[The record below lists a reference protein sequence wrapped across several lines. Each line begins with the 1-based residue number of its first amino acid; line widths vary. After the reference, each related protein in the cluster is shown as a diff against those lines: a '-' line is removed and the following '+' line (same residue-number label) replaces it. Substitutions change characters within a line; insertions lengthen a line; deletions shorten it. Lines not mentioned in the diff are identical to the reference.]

1 MSNFFY
7 NNIKLAK
14 SHFIIQY
21 KQIIFNI
28 IYMAPS
34 ETVIKF
40 DSVFFEYVHPKL
52 ILDDVTFNVRAG
64 KKITIMGQ
72 NGAWKSTIF
81 KLITWEL
88 QPKIG
93 KVHTPADTTIATAFQ
108 VMPANDKNLTVKEYF
123 RKYAKAQDN
132 ENIDKEIM
140 EVLRAVNL
148 NTTLDKIINKFSGW
162 QQARLLLAAALIQ
175 KPDILLLDEPTN
187 NLDKD
192 GIYHLEDFLKEYKN
206 TVLVISHDAE
216 FLNSFTDWVLY
227 LDVHTKHVEQYVW
240 NYYDVVEQV
249 SKKIEKENMA
259 NARMKK
265 EAQDKMDQ
273 ANVFAHK
280 GWKLRAVAKKLK
292 TAAEELKE
300 NMWDKRREDKAI
312 SPFTIE
318 IQENIGWEILK
329 INTVWVVENGE
340 MKEKPVDKILRKDT
354 HMLLSAPNWM
364 WKSTFLNALARGEAK
379 GCVVWE
385 WVKIGYYT
393 QDFHNLDFENT
404 TYDELRKSGPWLTE
418 QDFRAQAAR
427 MLIDWEMMKTQ
438 VWHLSE
444 GQKGLVAFCALIF
457 QKPGLLIL
465 DEPTN
470 HINFRHIPVIAEA
483 LNNYEWAMILV
494 SHVDEFVWSIRMDDY
509 LDLDQL

>member
-1 MSNFFY
+1 
-7 NNIKLAK
+7 
-14 SHFIIQY
+14 
-21 KQIIFNI
+21 
-28 IYMAPS
+28 
-34 ETVIKF
+34 
-40 DSVFFEYVHPKL
+40 
-52 ILDDVTFNVRAG
+52 
-64 KKITIMGQ
+64 
-72 NGAWKSTIF
+72 
-81 KLITWEL
+81 
-88 QPKIG
+88 
-93 KVHTPADTTIATAFQ
+93 
-108 VMPANDKNLTVKEYF
+108 
-123 RKYAKAQDN
+123 
-132 ENIDKEIM
+132 M

-148 NTTLDKIINKFSGW
+148 TTTLDKIIDKFSWG

-187 NLDKD
+187 NLDKE
-192 GIYHLEDFLKEYKN
+192 GIYALEDFLKEYKD

-227 LDVHTKHVEQYVW
+227 LDVHTKEVEQYVW

-249 SKKIEKENMA
+249 SKKIEKENMH

-292 TAAEELKE
+292 ADAEALKE
-300 NMWDKRREDKAI
+300 NMWDKRKEDKAI

-318 IQENIGWEILK
+318 FQEGAGWEILK
-329 INTVWVVENGE
+329 INTIWVVEKWE
-340 MKEKPVDKILRKDT
+340 MNQKAVDKILRKDT

-364 WKSTFLNALARGEAK
+364 GKSTFLNALAAWEAEGSTIGE
-379 GCVVWE
+379 WI
-385 WVKIGYYT
+385 KIGYYT
-393 QDFHNLDFENT
+393 QDFHNLDFEAT
-404 TYDELRKSGPWLTE
+404 TYDELRKHWPNLTE

-438 VWHLSE
+438 VGHLSE
-444 GQKGLVAFCALIF
+444 WQKGLVAFCALIF
-457 QKPGLLIL
+457 QKPWLLIL

-483 LNNYEWAMILV
+483 LNNYKWAMILV

>member
-1 MSNFFY
+1 MASN
-7 NNIKLAK
+7 
-14 SHFIIQY
+14 
-21 KQIIFNI
+21 
-28 IYMAPS
+28 

-52 ILDDVTFNVRAG
+52 ILDDVKFNIRAW
-64 KKITIMGQ
+64 KKITIMWQ

-81 KLITWEL
+81 KLITKKIE
-88 QPKIG
+88 PKMG
-93 KVHTPADTTIATAFQ
+93 KIHTPDWATIAIAFQ
-108 VMPANDKNLTVKEYF
+108 VMPVEDKPLTVQEYF
-123 RKYAKAQDN
+123 RKYAKASET

-148 NTTLDKIINKFSGW
+148 TTSLDKIIDAFSWG

-187 NLDKD
+187 NLDKE
-192 GIYHLEDFLKEYKN
+192 GIYALEDFLKNYKD

-227 LDVHTKHVEQYVW
+227 LDVHTKQVEQYVW

-292 TAAEELKE
+292 ADAENLKE
-300 NMWDKRREDKAI
+300 NMWDKRKEDKAI
-312 SPFTIE
+312 AAFEIPFQE
-318 IQENIGWEILK
+318 WIQTWDILK
-329 INTVWVVENGE
+329 INTVWVIENWE
-340 MKEKPVDKILRKDT
+340 MTQKPVDKILRKDN

-364 WKSTFLNALARGEAK
+364 GKSTFLNALARWEAE
-379 GCVVWE
+379 GVE
-385 WVKIGYYT
+385 IADWVKIGYYT
-393 QDFHNLDFENT
+393 QDFHNLDFNET
-404 TYDELRKSGPWLTE
+404 VYDELRKSGPWLTE

-438 VWHLSE
+438 VGHLSE
-444 GQKGLVAFCALIF
+444 WQKWLVAFCALIF

-483 LNNYEWAMILV
+483 LDKYKWAMILV
-494 SHVDEFVWSIRMDDY
+494 SHVDEFVWSIRIDDY

>member
-1 MSNFFY
+1 
-7 NNIKLAK
+7 
-14 SHFIIQY
+14 
-21 KQIIFNI
+21 
-28 IYMAPS
+28 MAPT

-52 ILDDVTFNVRAG
+52 ILEDVKFNVRAG
-64 KKITIMGQ
+64 KKITIMWQ
-72 NGAWKSTIF
+72 NGAGKSTIF
-81 KLITWEL
+81 KLITGEIE
-88 QPKIG
+88 PKMG
-93 KVHTPADTTIATAFQ
+93 KVNTPLGATIAIAFQ
-108 VMPANDKNLTVKEYF
+108 VMPVEDKELTVQDYF
-123 RKYAKAQDN
+123 KKYKKVQEE

-148 NTTLDKIINKFSGW
+148 KADLNKVIDKFSGG

-192 GIYHLEDFLKEYKN
+192 WIYHLEDFLKEYKN

-227 LDVHTKHVEQYVW
+227 LDVHTKIVEQYVW
-240 NYYDVVEQV
+240 DYYDVVEQV
-249 SKKIEKENMA
+249 SKKIEKENMH

-280 GWKLRAVAKKLK
+280 GWKLRAVAKKMK
-292 TAAEELKE
+292 IDAENLKE

-312 SPFTIE
+312 APFTIE
-318 IQENIGWEILK
+318 VQDDFGGDILT
-329 INTVWVVENGE
+329 INTIWVVENNE
-340 MKEKPVDKILRKDT
+340 MTQKPVWKILRKDT

-364 WKSTFLNALARGEAK
+364 WKSTFLNALTSGKVEGSTIWK
-379 GCVVWE
+379 NI
-385 WVKIGYYT
+385 KIGYYT
-393 QDFHNLDFENT
+393 QDFHNLNFENT
-404 TYDELRKSGPWLTE
+404 VYDELRKSGPGLTE
-418 QDFRAQAAR
+418 QEFRSQAAR
-427 MLIDWEMMKTQ
+427 FLIDWELMKAK
-438 VWHLSE
+438 VGHISE
-444 GQKGLVAFCALIF
+444 WQKGLVAFCALVF

-483 LNNYEWAMILV
+483 LNNYKWAMILV
-494 SHVDEFVWSIRMDDY
+494 SHVDEFVWSIRMDEY

>member
-1 MSNFFY
+1 MASN
-7 NNIKLAK
+7 N
-14 SHFIIQY
+14 
-21 KQIIFNI
+21 
-28 IYMAPS
+28 

-52 ILDDVTFNVRAG
+52 ILDDVTFNVRSW
-64 KKITIMGQ
+64 KKITIMWQ

-93 KVHTPADTTIATAFQ
+93 KIHTPSWTTIATAFQ
-108 VMPANDKNLTVKEYF
+108 VMPKEDKKLTVRDYF
-123 RKYAKAQDN
+123 RKYKKALET

-140 EVLRAVNL
+140 DVLRAVNL
-148 NTTLDKIINKFSGW
+148 NTTLDKKINDFSWW

-175 KPDILLLDEPTN
+175 NPDILLLDEPTN

-192 GIYHLEDFLKEYKN
+192 WIYHLEDFLKEYKN

-227 LDVHTKHVEQYVW
+227 LDVHTKQVEQYVW

-249 SKKIEKENMA
+249 SRKIEKENMA

-265 EAQDKMDQ
+265 EAEDKMAQ
-273 ANVFAHK
+273 ANTFAHK
-280 GWKLRAVAKKLK
+280 WGKLRAVAKKLK
-292 TAAEELKE
+292 TEAENLKE
-300 NMWDKRREDKAI
+300 NMWDKRKEDKAI
-312 SPFTIE
+312 KDFTIE
-318 IQENIGWEILK
+318 CQEWIGWEILK
-329 INTVWVVENGE
+329 INSVWVVENWE
-340 MKEKPVDKILRKDT
+340 MNQKPVDKILRKDT

-364 WKSTFLNALARGEAK
+364 WKSTFLNALASWKAQW
-379 GCVVWE
+379 VQIWE

-404 TYDELRKSGPWLTE
+404 TYDELRKYWPNLTE

-427 MLIDWEMMKTQ
+427 MLIDWEMMKTKIG
-438 VWHLSE
+438 HLSE
-444 GQKGLVAFCALIF
+444 WQKGLVAFCALIF

-470 HINFRHIPVIAEA
+470 HINFRHIPVIAKA
-483 LNNYEWAMILV
+483 LDQYTWAMILV
-494 SHVDEFVWSIRMDDY
+494 SHVDEFVWSIRIDDY